1 MLTLIIA
8 GLVAGGAYAMFG
20 VSIVV
25 LHRMAG
31 VVNFSQTVVGAFG
44 AYTTAVLS
52 GHGWPFGAA
61 AIGGLLVAIAI
72 SVAIGLTFAVLF
84 GEADGAV
91 RTGAMIATTVG
102 LFALGF
108 RLFGD
113 APRTV
118 PAIFPGISQSVGG
131 VVITMGT
138 IFVLVAAVLTV
149 AVTAFVLHK
158 TRIGSQVR
166 AISERPVVAELLGV
180 PVFSRTAM
188 VWGFTGLVS
197 GIGMIIVASNL
208 PGSFSAL
215 GFLIFPAMAAAL
227 IGAFKN
233 LQLAFAGGIVVGVIE
248 AVSSYRMSW
257 SDYRGAVPFI
267 IAIVV
272 LLWTQ
277 RKEVWDATR

>member
-72 SVAIGLTFAVLF
+72 SVVIGLTFAVLF

-277 RKEVWDATR
+277 RKEVWDAAR